1 MTLILALILILLA
14 LVIGVVLGA
23 YSHKWRA
30 KETGAP
36 ANLSLSTAEAA
47 ASALLAHGKGAAL
60 AAIDTAA
67 EAAKQPVLK
76 A

>member
-23 YSHKWRA
+23 YSHKWLA

-36 ANLSLSTAEAA
+36 ANLSVASASGAVSALVSHGTSEATKAIDSA
-47 ASALLAHGKGAAL
+47 ASA
-60 AAIDTAA
+60 
-67 EAAKQPVLK
+67 AKASIAKV
-76 A
+76 